1 MIEYFVFFVILLLG
15 LTLLTPGTRYMV
27 PPNISIPM
35 IAFILGGFAAHKYMT
50 SDFNTRD
57 SR

>member
-15 LTLLTPGTRYMV
+15 LTLLTPGTRNMV

-35 IAFILGGFAAHKYMT
+35 IIFILGGFAAYKYGT
-50 SDFNTRD
+50 SESNTRD
-57 SR
+57 TR